1 MLKDKS
7 GECNLS
13 LIKGIYNKTKGNMRV
28 NINHPSFI
36 SFLDNVTSVILNN
49 ISIENYFNLKVENK
63 MALQFAVLKIMK
75 NSIKNRVMLTDV
87 ELKSFIIVLQKKNE
101 ELENYEFASV
111 LNDMSINFETINQ
124 VSNVP
129 KRNSRKIK
137 IDKVND

>member
-1 MLKDKS
+1 
-7 GECNLS
+7 
-13 LIKGIYNKTKGNMRV
+13 
-28 NINHPSFI
+28 
-36 SFLDNVTSVILNN
+36 
-49 ISIENYFNLKVENK
+49 

-137 IDKVND
+137 IDKVNDQ